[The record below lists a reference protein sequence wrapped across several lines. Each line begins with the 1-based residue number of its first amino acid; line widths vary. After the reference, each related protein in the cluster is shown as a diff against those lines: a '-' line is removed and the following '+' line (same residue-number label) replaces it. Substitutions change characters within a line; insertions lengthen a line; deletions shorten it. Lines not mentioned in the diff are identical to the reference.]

1 MKMILI
7 AAALAGLQTA
17 TPLGP
22 PTNALFSGAR
32 TALDARLFDYPSARF
47 RDVRGNA
54 MVICGFVNGKNR
66 MGAYGGWKRFAYTE
80 LANDPSLYVEGSDD
94 VDDLMLNGFCG
105 VDGRR
110 MTGPDYTARIAPSRD

>member
-1 MKMILI
+1 MILI
-7 AAALAGLQTA
+7 AALAAGGLQAA
-17 TPLGP
+17 TPVGP
-22 PTNALFSGAR
+22 PSAALLGAAKD
-32 TALDARLFDYPSARF
+32 ALDRQMFDYPSARF

-110 MTGPDYTARIAPSRD
+110 MTGPDFTARIAPSRD